1 MSMRKWIAESR
12 ALSPGLTA
20 LSLTMLGM
28 IPVLS
33 LALWLDHRMVTGV
46 AVWVKPMK
54 FTLSALSYSVFFLVM
69 MPLMQPLSKRIR
81 QMAEVMSW
89 MLWLEIILIYA
100 QAARGKASHFNME
113 TMLDG
118 LIFNAMAVGITTFV
132 VLNIVIMVQF
142 MRQKTGN
149 PVMLTGIR
157 WAFLIGITGM
167 LVGYLMTQPTSTQ
180 VVELSKG
187 LVPDRLGGHTVGA
200 ADGGAG
206 LPFLNW
212 SARFGD
218 LRVAHFVGIHALQF
232 LPLWAWWLVRWRP
245 LQVSWARRRV
255 HLVGGLYLGATLL
268 LIWQAMRAES
278 VAQFSFETMQAFAWL
293 GMAGVATWL
302 VLVILERYSV
312 SRAEAL
318 RVTER

>member
-1 MSMRKWIAESR
+1 MPDLFCIIGNGVTFNLINLLILIVMSMRKWIAESR

-54 FTLSALSYSVFFLVM
+54 FTLSALAYSVFFLVM

-218 LRVAHFVGIHALQF
+218 LRRAGCDR
-232 LPLWAWWLVRWRP
+232 RWRDWRAGHRATNWP
-245 LQVSWARRRV
+245 RRWRR
-255 HLVGGLYLGATLL
+255 
-268 LIWQAMRAES
+268 WRA
-278 VAQFSFETMQAFAWL
+278 APAPD
-293 GMAGVATWL
+293 
-302 VLVILERYSV
+302 
-312 SRAEAL
+312 RA
-318 RVTER
+318 